1 MEVTP
6 ELPINQERELSEETP
21 HMPVNNI
28 EPETVEMPD
37 MALVLERLLGVPD
50 KELEPESLPLDDL
63 DELTNNKTESVL
75 RTLHRVNLIS
85 LNPVDLMVI
94 PVSFCEISD
103 TYETLV
109 DSGAEVNL
117 ISSDVV
123 MNLGLEPNSTRITI
137 KGLGLGCQ
145 TTVGEISLSLS
156 IHGQK
161 FPLTY
166 FHVIPA
172 GIIPEPVVI
181 GYEFL
186 KPNGITVDCARNR
199 LSMSGSTENSFWVP
213 GLFMI

>member
-166 FHVIPA
+166 FHVIPS

-186 KPNGITVDCARNR
+186 KPNGITVNCARN
-199 LSMSGSTENSFWVP
+199 
-213 GLFMI
+213 